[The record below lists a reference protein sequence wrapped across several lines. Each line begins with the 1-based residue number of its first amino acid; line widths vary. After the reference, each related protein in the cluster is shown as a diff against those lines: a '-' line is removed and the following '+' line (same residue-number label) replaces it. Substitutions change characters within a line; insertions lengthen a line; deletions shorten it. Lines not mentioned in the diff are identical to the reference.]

1 MHIHAETKGY
11 ACGME
16 LCTKAFKRRRELQ
29 AHRKTHGDI
38 SPCGNRD
45 VDDEDEEMNMGDV
58 NSHSPADPE
67 PPDGG
72 PRIGAPPRTDGP
84 SKLSKPEEAPRVEN
98 RPVQLF
104 LDKAPPPRSGMPS
117 TLTPSEISRTGGGGG
132 GGSSALPPHRQPDC
146 QPPSASKYTFQNPVE
161 NRPARGVDRSAVGM
175 QTTLL
180 QTTPERCVSQELRDD
195 DGSDGEG

>member
-29 AHRKTHGDI
+29 AHRKTHGEI
-38 SPCGNRD
+38 SPGGGSGGGGGGNRD
-45 VDDEDEEMNMGDV
+45 VDDEDEEMNMGDGD
-58 NSHSPADPE
+58 NQSPADPE
-67 PPDGG
+67 PPDGS
-72 PRIGAPPRTDGP
+72 PQIGIPLRTDGP
-84 SKLSKPEEAPRVEN
+84 PKLPIPEEAPRVEKK
-98 RPVQLF
+98 PALP
-104 LDKAPPPRSGMPS
+104 LDKAPHRGGGIPITLPS
-117 TLTPSEISRTGGGGG
+117 SEITRTSS
-132 GGSSALPPHRQPDC
+132 GSSALPPGHQ
-146 QPPSASKYTFQNPVE
+146 PSAPKYVYQQLPVE
-161 NRPARGVDRSAVGM
+161 NRPPVRVDRSSLGM

>member
-29 AHRKTHGDI
+29 AHRKTHGEI
-38 SPCGNRD
+38 SPGENRD

-58 NSHSPADPE
+58 NSQSPADPE

-72 PRIGAPPRTDGP
+72 PRIGAPPRIDGP
-84 SKLSKPEEAPRVEN
+84 SKLSKPEEAPRVEK
-98 RPVQLF
+98 RPAQLF

-117 TLTPSEISRTGGGGG
+117 TLPPSEIARTGGGGG
-132 GGSSALPPHRQPDC
+132 GGSSALPPDH
-146 QPPSASKYTFQNPVE
+146 QPPSASKYTFQTPVE
-161 NRPARGVDRSAVGM
+161 SRPVRGVDRSAVGM